1 MKKKP
6 TKAKII
12 AAPFYSDRYTPT
24 IYSMT
29 IKDRE
34 THWQWLNLP
43 LSYPVAANYTVIYKT
58 RISK

>member
-1 MKKKP
+1 MKKP
-6 TKAKII
+6 LTKTKII
-12 AAPFYSDRYTPT
+12 AAASYSDRFSP

-29 IKDRE
+29 IKERE

-43 LSYPVAANYTVIYKT
+43 LSYPTVTNYTVIYQT